1 MSISESATLGGE
13 VTNFK
18 RKRLGLQDDIEP
30 SDDYLTINLAD
41 QIFGIPVLQIQD
53 VLGGMQV
60 TQVPLAPAEVSGAL
74 NLRGRIVTAINVR
87 KSLGLE
93 PYDGEKDPLSVV
105 VEHKNELYSLII
117 DAVNDV
123 FSIDDK
129 DIETAPPTLDNLW
142 RDIAMGIYRMDS
154 KLMIILDVPKL
165 LAAIH

>member
-1 MSISESATLGGE
+1 MSVNESATLGGE

-30 SDDYLTINLAD
+30 SADYLTINLAD

-60 TQVPLAPAEVSGAL
+60 TQVPLAPPEVSGAL